1 MKICPICKMQIDAEN
16 ECPICHS
23 SITYEPKISSESEK
37 YILNKYLFFYFIKN
51 CWYSFLC
58 FAIVLIRFILNTQLS
73 GYYIYIA
80 LLLCISIITS
90 LFQRKFSKFLQWKY
104 SKNFSEYAVNYTKI
118 TSGGLAVILSFVL
131 I

>member
-1 MKICPICKMQIDAEN
+1 MQIDAEN

-23 SITYEPKISSESEK
+23 SIMYEPKISSESEK

-104 SKNFSEYAVNYTKI
+104 SKNFSEYAPSN
-118 TSGGLAVILSFVL
+118 LSNSIFLSIPPAYPVKL
-131 I
+131 PFFTTTL